1 MGASGRRAR
10 LDSCEMGGYAEKWC
24 LARSTAHRPPLSLG
38 VLCCGIG
45 TLPSRLSTFL
55 WISPKFSDNMIMAS
69 SMEEFIKQ
77 CFQIL
82 EVAPNASIEEVTR
95 AYRDLV
101 KVWHP
106 DRFAHDER
114 LRQKAE
120 EKLKGLNRAYETLS
134 RHLSDVADQTYKY
147 AGPSHGRD
155 MGPHYSPTP
164 NPPTEE
170 KSSQFNRGNSHNL
183 RVKKCP
189 FCTQEIPMEAQFCP
203 SCREWVV

>member
-1 MGASGRRAR
+1 M
-10 LDSCEMGGYAEKWC
+10 M
-24 LARSTAHRPPLSLG
+24 
-38 VLCCGIG
+38 
-45 TLPSRLSTFL
+45 
-55 WISPKFSDNMIMAS
+55 MAS

-106 DRFAHDER
+106 DHFAHDER

-120 EKLKGLNRAYETLS
+120 EKLKGLNRAYEALS
-134 RHLSDVADQTYKY
+134 RHLSNVTDQTHKH
-147 AGPSHGRD
+147 AGSSHGRD
-155 MGPHYSPTP
+155 MGSHYSPTP
-164 NPPTEE
+164 NPPAEE
-170 KSSQFNRGNSHNL
+170 KSSQFNRGNFHNL
-183 RVKKCP
+183 KTKKCP